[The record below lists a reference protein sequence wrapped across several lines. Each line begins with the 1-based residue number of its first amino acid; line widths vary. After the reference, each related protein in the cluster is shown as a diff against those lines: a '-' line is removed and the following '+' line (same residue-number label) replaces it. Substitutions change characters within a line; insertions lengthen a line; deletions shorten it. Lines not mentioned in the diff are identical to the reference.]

1 MMVPLGQVHGRH
13 AKAPNLLRRRRTH
26 HDRHQPDHE
35 THQGVHSAMARDIRM
50 AQNQNSKSKQQEAN
64 ISTVKNLATK
74 KCGRPGHPMTHLVL
88 RAREPGRLE
97 SKISDI
103 KKKVK

>member
-1 MMVPLGQVHGRH
+1 MAVMQRH
-13 AKAPNLLRRRRTH
+13 PIYSEGDEPTMTDTSQITKPIKASTQQWPAISAWRKTRT
-26 HDRHQPDHE
+26 
-35 THQGVHSAMARDIRM
+35 
-50 AQNQNSKSKQQEAN
+50 SKSKQQEAN

-88 RAREPGRLE
+88 RAREPDRLE